1 MTLGHAH
8 HFALELEGV
17 EVAHFAGCTGLSG
30 RSAVIE
36 IAEGGLN
43 DRKHRFA
50 GATTWG
56 QIVLTVGVTASP
68 AVFAWRDEFLR
79 GDLDARKTGAIVV
92 YDEAGEEMRRYSA
105 DAIWPVS
112 WAGPELSGTS
122 SGMAIETLELAHEGL
137 REEGSGR

>member
-8 HFALELEGV
+8 HFALELDGV

-30 RSAVIE
+30 RTEVIE
-36 IAEGGLN
+36 IPEGGLN
-43 DRKHRFA
+43 DRNHRFA
-50 GATTWG
+50 GTTTWG
-56 QIVLTVGVTASP
+56 PIVLTVGVTASP

-92 YDEAGEEMRRYSA
+92 YDEAGDEMRRYSA

-112 WAGPELSGTS
+112 WAGPDLSGTS
-122 SGMAIETLELAHEGL
+122 SALAIETLELAHEGL
-137 REEGSGR
+137 REEAPAR